1 MSSVALEDQLVT
13 ILVNYGLAGIVI
25 YIFYMLFKNEL
36 SELRQSI
43 EKLNDR
49 IDQLSQKIER
59 LIALIER
66 GDKR

>member
-1 MSSVALEDQLVT
+1 VNGMALEDQLVT
-13 ILVNYGLAGIVI
+13 IIVNYGLAGVVI

-59 LIALIER
+59 LIVLIER
-66 GDKR
+66 GDKK

>member
-1 MSSVALEDQLVT
+1 MVLEDQLIT

-36 SELRQSI
+36 KELRQSI
-43 EKLNDR
+43 EKLNDK
-49 IDQLSQKIER
+49 IDQLNQRIER
-59 LIALIER
+59 LITLIER

>member
-1 MSSVALEDQLVT
+1 MALEDQLVT
-13 ILVNYGLAGIVI
+13 IIVNYGLAGIVI

-36 SELRQSI
+36 AELRQSI

-59 LIALIER
+59 LITLIER
-66 GDKR
+66 GDRK

>member
-1 MSSVALEDQLVT
+1 MALEDQLIT
-13 ILVNYGLAGIVI
+13 ILVNYGLAVVVV

-43 EKLNDR
+43 EKLND
-49 IDQLSQKIER
+49 KIEQLNQR
-59 LIALIER
+59 IERFITLIER